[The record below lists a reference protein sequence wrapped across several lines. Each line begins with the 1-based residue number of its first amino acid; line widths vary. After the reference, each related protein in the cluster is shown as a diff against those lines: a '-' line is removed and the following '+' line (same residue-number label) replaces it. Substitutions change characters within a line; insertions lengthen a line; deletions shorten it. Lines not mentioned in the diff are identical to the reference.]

1 MKHQTWKCADKNVQ
15 YRIINAILKEQI
27 FPDGMRVNEYQGLI
41 ELQYKGQLLKVN
53 KIRKSAMARYDFK
66 GPLSYLKGEEAY
78 EVDSVEQLIE
88 ILDSKFDIPIS
99 ERLTQELISCR
110 DGFVLTYEHFCNR
123 QSLIDATLKFSR
135 MPETINFFSWIQ
147 HMTDS
152 GQMNDL
158 SYSESLVVEG
168 HPTHPLSKTKLPLTE
183 DEVKRY
189 APEFEKIIPLKVML
203 IHKDDSVTTSM
214 ENDEQFI
221 LDFIIPEY
229 RYKLKAFLEPY
240 QLELNDYNVLLVHP
254 WQYENVIVKQFSEWI
269 KARQLLPTPFE
280 IESKATLSFRTMEL
294 VHKPFH
300 IKLPINVQAT
310 SAVRTVSPVTTV
322 DGPKLSYELQD
333 MLDIYPQLQVSME
346 PYGIHAKTDPDIAR
360 HLGCIVRYQPVLA
373 DNGTTLVTASLVNKN
388 PVDNSVIVDSYLD
401 WLGEGLTVTSIEK
414 FMKYYAKSL
423 IEPLIAYIQD
433 YGIALEAHMQN
444 TIVNLGPDY
453 QMKFIVRDLGGSR
466 IDLAT
471 LQRIKPG
478 IDITNTS
485 LIAENIE
492 AVIAKFQHAVIQN
505 QIAEFIHHFS
515 NYEQVEEEKLY
526 NIVSDIVYAA
536 IDPNKAHAQ
545 VLKEVLF
552 GKTITV
558 KSLLRMRMESKVKQ
572 YVTIDLTNPIYKEV

>member
-1 MKHQTWKCADKNVQ
+1 MQ

-280 IESKATLSFRTMEL
+280 IESKATLSF
-294 VHKPFH
+294 
-300 IKLPINVQAT
+300 
-310 SAVRTVSPVTTV
+310 
-322 DGPKLSYELQD
+322 
-333 MLDIYPQLQVSME
+333 
-346 PYGIHAKTDPDIAR
+346 
-360 HLGCIVRYQPVLA
+360 
-373 DNGTTLVTASLVNKN
+373 
-388 PVDNSVIVDSYLD
+388 
-401 WLGEGLTVTSIEK
+401 
-414 FMKYYAKSL
+414 
-423 IEPLIAYIQD
+423 
-433 YGIALEAHMQN
+433 
-444 TIVNLGPDY
+444 
-453 QMKFIVRDLGGSR
+453 
-466 IDLAT
+466 
-471 LQRIKPG
+471 
-478 IDITNTS
+478 
-485 LIAENIE
+485 
-492 AVIAKFQHAVIQN
+492 
-505 QIAEFIHHFS
+505 
-515 NYEQVEEEKLY
+515 
-526 NIVSDIVYAA
+526 
-536 IDPNKAHAQ
+536 
-545 VLKEVLF
+545 
-552 GKTITV
+552 
-558 KSLLRMRMESKVKQ
+558 
-572 YVTIDLTNPIYKEV
+572 

>member
-15 YRIINAILKEQI
+15 YRIINAIIKEQI
-27 FPDGMRVNEYQGLI
+27 FPEGMRLNEYQDLL
-41 ELQYKGQLLKVN
+41 ELQYKGQLLKVR
-53 KIRKSAMARYDFK
+53 KIRKCSLARYDFK
-66 GPLSYLKGEEAY
+66 GPLSYIKGEEAF
-78 EVDSVEQLIE
+78 EINSVEQLLE
-88 ILDSKFDIPIS
+88 VLAGKFDIPVS
-99 ERLTQELISCR
+99 TRLTEELISCR
-110 DGFVLTYEHFCNR
+110 DGFVMTYEHFCNR

-147 HMTDS
+147 HMIDS

-168 HPTHPLSKTKLPLTE
+168 HPTHPLSKTKLPLTD
-183 DEVKRY
+183 DEVKLY

-203 IHKDDSVTTSM
+203 IHKNDSVATSM
-214 ENDEQFI
+214 EDDEQFI

-240 QLELNDYNVLLVHP
+240 QLELKDYNVVLVHP
-254 WQYENVIVKQFSEWI
+254 WQYENVIVKQFSDWI
-269 KARQLLPTPFE
+269 KNRQLLPTPFE

-294 VHKPFH
+294 IHKPFH

-310 SAVRTVSPVTTV
+310 SAIRTVSPVTTV

-346 PYGIHAKTDPDIAR
+346 PYGIHAKTEQDIAR
-360 HLGCIVRYQPVLA
+360 QLGCIVRYQPVLA

-401 WLGEGLTVTSIEK
+401 WLGEGLNVSSIEK
-414 FMKYYAKSL
+414 FIESYARTL

-444 TIVNLGPDY
+444 TIVNLGPNY

-471 LQRIKPG
+471 LQSIKPG
-478 IDITNTS
+478 IDVTNTS
-485 LIAENIE
+485 LLSDNIE
-492 AVIAKFQHAVIQN
+492 AVIGKFQHAVIQN
-505 QIAEFIHHFS
+505 QIAELIHHFS
-515 NYEQVEEEKLY
+515 NYEQVEESRMYKIVGDILY
-526 NIVSDIVYAA
+526 EA
-536 IDPNKAHAQ
+536 IDPNKPHAQ
-545 VLKEVLF
+545 ALKEVLF
-552 GKTITV
+552 GEKITV
-558 KSLLRMRMESKVKQ
+558 KALLRMRMESKVKQ
-572 YVTIDLTNPIYKEV
+572 YVTIDLRNPIFKEV